1 MRLRK
6 NSACEFVREKKET
19 SQMLE
24 EDMRSRKFLSAP
36 FKNYGNYYSV

>member
-6 NSACEFVREKKET
+6 NGACEFVREKKET

-24 EDMRSRKFLSAP
+24 EDMRSRKFFS
-36 FKNYGNYYSV
+36 FCSF